1 MDVNQ
6 TLEQRGSRYGEFEYV
21 ARVTEDLM
29 SVISFAPQWDNLT
42 PTHRQAYHMIFSKI
56 ARSVCGDPTYTD
68 NIHDIAGYAKL
79 LEDYLI
85 KANGEN

>member
-1 MDVNQ
+1 MDVNE
-6 TLEQRGSRYGEFEYV
+6 TLSQRGNRYGDFKYV

-29 SVISFAPQWDNLT
+29 NVISFAPQWDNLT
-42 PTHRQAYHMIFSKI
+42 PVHKQAFHMIFSKI

-68 NIHDIAGYAKL
+68 NIHDISGYAKL

-85 KANGEN
+85 EENGE